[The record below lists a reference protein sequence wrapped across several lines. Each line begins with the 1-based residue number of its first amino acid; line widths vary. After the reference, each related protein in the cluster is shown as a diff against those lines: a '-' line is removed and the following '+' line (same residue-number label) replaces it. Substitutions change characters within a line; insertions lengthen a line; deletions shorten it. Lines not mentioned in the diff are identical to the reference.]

1 MNLTNGRLCA
11 GHYPQSTK
19 KIDIEKEKRTEEAIQ
34 VFRKMLVEEFGIKST
49 EQFFSTEGE
58 DMAVIYE
65 SMKVEQENFNLT
77 DEETNAVLDVIFDEL
92 DAQNADNKQQTD

>member
-1 MNLTNGRLCA
+1 M
-11 GHYPQSTK
+11 
-19 KIDIEKEKRTEEAIQ
+19 EKEKRTEEAIQ

-65 SMKVEQENFNLT
+65 SIQFVKNY
-77 DEETNAVLDVIFDEL
+77 I
-92 DAQNADNKQQTD
+92 

>member
-1 MNLTNGRLCA
+1 M
-11 GHYPQSTK
+11 
-19 KIDIEKEKRTEEAIQ
+19 EKEKRTEEAIQ

-65 SMKVEQENFNLT
+65 LSLIHISEPT
-77 DEETNAVLDVIFDEL
+77 RP
-92 DAQNADNKQQTD
+92 

>member
-1 MNLTNGRLCA
+1 M
-11 GHYPQSTK
+11 
-19 KIDIEKEKRTEEAIQ
+19 EKEKRTEEAI
-34 VFRKMLVEEFGIKST
+34 FRKMLVEEFGIKST